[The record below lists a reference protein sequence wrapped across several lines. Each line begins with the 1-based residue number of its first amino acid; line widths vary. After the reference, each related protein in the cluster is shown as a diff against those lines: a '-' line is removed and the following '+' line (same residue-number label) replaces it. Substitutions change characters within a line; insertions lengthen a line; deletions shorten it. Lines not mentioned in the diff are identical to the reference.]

1 MNKVILSGNLTKDI
15 EVIENDKIKLGK
27 FTIAVTKPF
36 KNSKGEYESD
46 FFNCI
51 VFNANDY
58 LKTNLIKGTKALIDG
73 YLQTRTYEIEGNKK
87 YVTEII
93 VNKVEVYK
101 PKTNPYEDFGNSI
114 KTESKID
121 EQLTITDANMPF

>member
-1 MNKVILSGNLTKDI
+1 MNKVIISGNLTKDI
-15 EVIENDKIKLGK
+15 EVIENDKIKLGR
-27 FTIAVTKPF
+27 FTVAVTKPF
-36 KNSKGEYESD
+36 KNINGEYESD

-58 LKTNLIKGTKALIDG
+58 LKTNLTKGTKALVDG
-73 YLQTRTYEIEGNKK
+73 YLQNRSYEIEGNKK

-93 VNKVEVYK
+93 VNKIEVYK
-101 PKTNPYEDFGNSI
+101 TKTNPYEEFGNSI

-121 EQLTITDANMPF
+121 EQLSITDDDMPF

>member
-27 FTIAVTKPF
+27 FTLAVTKPF

-101 PKTNPYEDFGNSI
+101 SKANPYEDFGNSI

-121 EQLTITDANMPF
+121 EQLTITDADMPF